1 MRISTHDQLNKLKK
15 EEYITVTKITLDL
28 TDIINE
34 EELDKILQC
43 ENVIVLMCMIN
54 DKMFLDYCNNFAKL
68 QKLQHLTISNAK
80 IKRFIFPSIIVKDNK
95 MLITNATNITPS
107 DLLAYKNITHI
118 NFLNCH
124 RCNILTNLP
133 DTIKYL
139 QITNPYQYL
148 NLTNLPYCLEELSIN
163 YSGNSD
169 FNLEIFKQNIKLP
182 YNCKLT
188 MLQNIYQ
195 IDL

>member
-1 MRISTHDQLNKLKK
+1 MRISTHDQLNNLNKD
-15 EEYITVTKITLDL
+15 EYITVTKIILAL
-28 TDIINE
+28 NEIINE
-34 EELDKILQC
+34 EQLDKILQC
-43 ENVIVLMCMIN
+43 ENVIVLTCMIN
-54 DKMFLDYCNNFAKL
+54 EKMFLDYCDNFAKL

-80 IKRFIFPSIIVKDNK
+80 ITYVIFPSIIVKDNK
-95 MLITNATNITPS
+95 MLVANANYITPS
-107 DLLAYKNITHI
+107 DLLNYKNITHI

-148 NLTNLPYCLEELSIN
+148 NLTNLPYCLDELNIY

-169 FNLEIFKQNIKLP
+169 FNLDIFKQNIKLP
-182 YNCKLT
+182 YGCKLT
-188 MLQNIYQ
+188 MSRNIY
-195 IDL
+195 